1 MNREVTAVAAVCA
14 LVFVATGAGLATDR
28 DAGGGAPPARAGAV
42 AQERHGAKP
51 FVGTGQPGVSP
62 ATRAA
67 RLMAARARAH
77 TSGGEV
83 VSLRPG
89 ARVQLHWR
97 PGGRALTTLG
107 ERTPF
112 GSQAVLPVVRRKPG
126 WLAVVTSAFVDA
138 QVGWIRDDPAKLV
151 PGRTRVSIEVDR
163 SDRRLDLLRGG
174 RRVMSAAVELGRP
187 GSETPTGRF
196 AVTDK
201 LSGARYG
208 GSYGCCILALSGRQ
222 PRLPAGWRG
231 GDRLAIHGLNGRG
244 GTAGCVAVPRVP
256 LERLMRSVPLGAL
269 VTVRP

>member
-1 MNREVTAVAAVCA
+1 MNREVTAVAVVCA
-14 LVFVATGAGLATDR
+14 LGLGAAGAGLATDR
-28 DAGGGAPPARAGAV
+28 DAAPPAQPGA
-42 AQERHGAKP
+42 APQERPGAKP
-51 FVGTGQPGVSP
+51 FVGTGEPGARP

-67 RLMAARARAH
+67 RRMAVRARAH
-77 TSGGEV
+77 ASGGEV

-97 PGGRALTTLG
+97 PGGRALVTLG
-107 ERTPF
+107 DRTPF

-151 PGRTRVSIEVDR
+151 PGRTRVSVEVDR
-163 SDRRLDLLRGG
+163 SERRLDLLRGG
-174 RRVMSAAVELGRP
+174 RRVMSAPVELGRA

-208 GSYGCCILALSGRQ
+208 GSYGCCVLALSGRQ

-244 GTAGCVAVPRVP
+244 GTAGCVAVPRVQ